1 VLDDLLEEVA
11 KRKRLFQE
19 KQWRYT
25 KRNGDVVIIRDTLS
39 RIVEWVK
46 KFRDVGDVVVQ
57 YDPTHAA
64 LPWAGVRLLLQVSEP
79 LF

>member
-1 VLDDLLEEVA
+1 
-11 KRKRLFQE
+11 
-19 KQWRYT
+19 
-25 KRNGDVVIIRDTLS
+25 
-39 RIVEWVK
+39 VEWVK